1 MLDTLILEAEKKEA
15 VDGKHLRSQHELDS
29 SIDEGNFGNTDNV
42 TMDKDAQINS
52 DENWRGQD
60 NIEPNRMLPSGKR
73 ERCEQETYWKKN
85 KHHGCTAGTN
95 SFVYKGYALL
105 MTKVDVSSYNPWGMY
120 NYYRMQVKKKIFL
133 S

>member
-1 MLDTLILEAEKKEA
+1 MLNTLILEAE
-15 VDGKHLRSQHELDS
+15 DGKHLYPKCQHKLENSVD
-29 SIDEGNFGNTDNV
+29 DENIGNTHNV
-42 TMDKDAQINS
+42 AIEKDAQIHSGENCS
-52 DENWRGQD
+52 DRNNDDG
-60 NIEPNRMLPSGKR
+60 NRMPPSGKR
-73 ERCEQETYWKKN
+73 ESCAKCTLETYWKKN